1 MRYMVWL
8 PLLGNIVL
16 AVGLP
21 ALARRLSHRRGYA
34 AVTAAAVLGA
44 SCWLWSLVLLA
55 AVLADRL
62 AYLRSSGGLAGAPAG
77 LRTVPLLLTV
87 VAAGTL
93 VTIMIR
99 TGRLGARQARE
110 LVHAERLARLPF
122 VGDVIDLPDA
132 VPRACAVGG
141 LTGGRIA
148 ITSGLRRCL
157 TEDEQAAVLAHERA
171 HLAGRHHWYRM
182 VAAWC
187 AAVCPLLHSLPGLV
201 EQGCERAA
209 DEAAALA
216 IGDRRLLARALGKA
230 ALAAARAQRRP
241 PGSGV
246 SPAFLHGGVPDRMA
260 ALLEDPPALARAPL
274 LSATTC
280 LATAVVMV
288 VATVHASV
296 DCVALLRH

>member
-157 TEDEQAAVLAHERA
+157 TEELSRRPSSPTNGPTWPD
-171 HLAGRHHWYRM
+171 GTTGT
-182 VAAWC
+182 AWW
-187 AAVCPLLHSLPGLV
+187 PPGAPRSAPCCTACR
-201 EQGCERAA
+201 GWSSRAA
-209 DEAAALA
+209 NGRLT
-216 IGDRRLLARALGKA
+216 RRRHSPSVTG
-230 ALAAARAQRRP
+230 
-241 PGSGV
+241 GC
-246 SPAFLHGGVPDRMA
+246 SPAHWARPLSRP
-260 ALLEDPPALARAPL
+260 RAP
-274 LSATTC
+274 SGDHPGP
-280 LATAVVMV
+280 V
-288 VATVHASV
+288 
-296 DCVALLRH
+296 

>member
-1 MRYMVWL
+1 MWL
-8 PLLGNIVL
+8 PLLGNIVM
-16 AVGLP
+16 AAGLP
-21 ALARRLSHRRGYA
+21 ALARQLPHRRGYA
-34 AVTAAAVLGA
+34 AVTTVSVLGA

-62 AYLRSSGGLAGAPAG
+62 AYLDSSSGLVGAPAA

-87 VAAGTL
+87 IAAGVLL
-93 VTIMIR
+93 VTMIR
-99 TGRLGARQARE
+99 TSLLGARHIRE

-122 VGDVIDLPDA
+122 AGDVIDLPDA
-132 VPRACAVGG
+132 DPRACAVGG

-171 HLAGRHHWYRM
+171 HLAGGHHWYRM

-187 AAVCPLLHSLPGLV
+187 GAVCPLLHRLPGLV
-201 EQGCERAA
+201 EQSCERAA

-230 ALAAARAQRRP
+230 ALAAARAQQQTP
-241 PGSGV
+241 ASGG

-260 ALLEDPPALARAPL
+260 ALLETPPALTRAPV

-280 LATAVVMV
+280 VATVVVMV
-288 VATVHASV
+288 VAAVHASI
-296 DCVALLRH
+296 DCLALLQH